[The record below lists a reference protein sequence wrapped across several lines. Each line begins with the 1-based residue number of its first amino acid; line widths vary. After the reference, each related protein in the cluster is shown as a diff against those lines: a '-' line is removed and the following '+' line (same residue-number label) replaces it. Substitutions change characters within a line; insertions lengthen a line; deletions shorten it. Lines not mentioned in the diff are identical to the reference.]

1 MRFYFCQLVACQ
13 PSIHPPFFE
22 NITSKVLVIC
32 VFVFKVFVVIL
43 FVVVVF
49 AVIVFVIV
57 VFVVVVFVVEICR
70 KMRKWWGKFVE
81 CCALTSIYPRG
92 SSIVVLS
99 HCVFTL
105 GIFLK
110 YTADI
115 IKNFLC
121 ALGAIGFLL
130 HSFVLFHAP
139 QTPLL
144 LIFVQ
149 IIQVLPPSSQL
160 GLCTRASGLLV
171 PHDWMFITPVTILLA
186 PPHPTNITNLP
197 TNSRE

>member
-1 MRFYFCQLVACQ
+1 MRSWWGIVDQ
-13 PSIHPPFFE
+13 
-22 NITSKVLVIC
+22 SKGKGQIW
-32 VFVFKVFVVIL
+32 
-43 FVVVVF
+43 
-49 AVIVFVIV
+49 A
-57 VFVVVVFVVEICR
+57 
-70 KMRKWWGKFVE
+70 KMRKWFGKFVE

-121 ALGAIGFLL
+121 ALGAIGFSL

-144 LIFVQ
+144 LIFCANN
-149 IIQVLPPSSQL
+149 SSVASKLKL
-160 GLCTRASGLLV
+160 GLTTPASGLLV
-171 PHDWMFITPVTILLA
+171 PHDWMFITLPVTILLA

>member
-1 MRFYFCQLVACQ
+1 MASLL
-13 PSIHPPFFE
+13 PSVHPPFFE
-22 NITSKVLVIC
+22 NIRSKVLV
-32 VFVFKVFVVIL
+32 V

-49 AVIVFVIV
+49 VVVIFVVVIFVVVFFFFGVV
-57 VFVVVVFVVEICR
+57 VFVVVVFVVCVFVVEICR

-115 IKNFLC
+115 IKKFLC
-121 ALGAIGFLL
+121 AVGAIGFLL
-130 HSFVLFHAP
+130 HSFVL
-139 QTPLL
+139 
-144 LIFVQ
+144 
-149 IIQVLPPSSQL
+149 
-160 GLCTRASGLLV
+160 
-171 PHDWMFITPVTILLA
+171 
-186 PPHPTNITNLP
+186 
-197 TNSRE
+197 

>member
-22 NITSKVLVIC
+22 NITSKVLVMS
-32 VFVFKVFVVIL
+32 VFVFKVFVVIV
-43 FVVVVF
+43 FVVLVFVVLVF
-49 AVIVFVIV
+49 VVIVFVIV

-115 IKNFLC
+115 IKKFLC
-121 ALGAIGFLL
+121 AVGAIGFLL
-130 HSFVLFHAP
+130 HSFVL
-139 QTPLL
+139 
-144 LIFVQ
+144 
-149 IIQVLPPSSQL
+149 
-160 GLCTRASGLLV
+160 
-171 PHDWMFITPVTILLA
+171 
-186 PPHPTNITNLP
+186 
-197 TNSRE
+197 